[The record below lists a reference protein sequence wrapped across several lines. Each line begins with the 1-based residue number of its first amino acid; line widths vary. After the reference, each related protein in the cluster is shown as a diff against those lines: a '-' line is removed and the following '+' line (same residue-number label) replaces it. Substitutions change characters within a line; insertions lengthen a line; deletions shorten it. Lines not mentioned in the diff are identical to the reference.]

1 MVSFKGLFYP
11 PNIMQCVNVLQA
23 CCTKVFQ
30 GALPIQ
36 LCCSDKFATRCDQNM
51 KQEMAIH
58 RYKIQNTRFTREAF
72 IVIKREFTRYKMSG
86 KYKYIYI
93 YPISNQRR
101 YLHTP
106 LRECSQSLI
115 KPNQ

>member
-1 MVSFKGLFYP
+1 MVSFKVLFYP

-30 GALPIQ
+30 GALQIQ
-36 LCCSDKFATRCDQNM
+36 LCLNM

-58 RYKIQNTRFTREAF
+58 RYKIQNTRLTREAF

-86 KYKYIYI
+86 KYKYISI

>member
-1 MVSFKGLFYP
+1 LIHLRDESSASLGFRSLVSLGFSKTDANDVSFKGLFYP

-30 GALPIQ
+30 GALQIQ
-36 LCCSDKFATRCDQNM
+36 LCSNM

-72 IVIKREFTRYKMSG
+72 IVIKREFTRYK
-86 KYKYIYI
+86 
-93 YPISNQRR
+93 NER
-101 YLHTP
+101 
-106 LRECSQSLI
+106 
-115 KPNQ
+115 